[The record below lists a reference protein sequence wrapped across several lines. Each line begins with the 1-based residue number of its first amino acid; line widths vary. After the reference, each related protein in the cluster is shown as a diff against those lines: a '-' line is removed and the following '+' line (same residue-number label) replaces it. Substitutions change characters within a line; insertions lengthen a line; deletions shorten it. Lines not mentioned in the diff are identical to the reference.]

1 MWQMLVMLICAA
13 LHNAQMSCSKC
24 NVRDKMGT
32 EFFQKSDFKSIF
44 RHISDLL
51 LFKGADYS
59 AASIG
64 CSRI

>member
-1 MWQMLVMLICAA
+1 MWQMLVMLMCAA

-32 EFFQKSDFKSIF
+32 ELLQKSDFKSIF
-44 RHISDLL
+44 RYLSDLL

-59 AASIG
+59 AASIDY
-64 CSRI
+64 SRI